1 MSSEGDSTGSNTYGT
16 SGGDN
21 RGDATSNQRVSQQRP
36 NQQHHRQQR
45 DHQNQQQQQ
54 QRHQQQVNSASL
66 GTSSHGAGSGYSG
79 TGLHLAATSAQLHQ
93 QLSLLREGGWL
104 GSGQSLSQL
113 GLPFSAYGPIMNNHA
128 FNRGGEGL
136 HQQFFHS
143 SNASVR
149 RSQLEEIA
157 ADSSTNR
164 YQNATNLMQ
173 GQSMAGLSPG
183 NMMSSAGTNSSLAR
197 NVAMLQHQLNS
208 MGQPISILGSGGA
221 PLAAMSPEAFAANM
235 QAMNN
240 MGQHFSSFG
249 PSNGMTP
256 SASSNSINASKMQ
269 QLSAALSPNPSPF
282 TGVSTRN
289 LGRAE
294 GVTNHPASL
303 SVVSSGTGNSGAI
316 THGAMPQCQGG
327 SNNSHEPAR
336 KGAHPLNA
344 KAVRNLPQTQRVKT
358 STKPAL
364 KSQMNPKR
372 HSSPTQIRQQEPKR
386 YIERD
391 KALSTSDI
399 TAESKPINVT
409 NITSPLRSGFA
420 NVVPSRGQAIS
431 REGDS
436 MIHVPTPATAPS
448 SKAAAEETLQCHPS
462 TAQQPL
468 ATTAISRKTTY
479 TLATKATTPVRE
491 VCAEENAPSPVRKA
505 PDSITAIR
513 VATTP
518 VAMDHRNEN
527 NAADPS
533 HVINPPWTSKKV
545 EPKTPSSVPAA
556 TGHSLGAPK
565 ASPKQSEKLMSKASN
580 KLTSKVENLSADPSK
595 TNDNIIDLAWA
606 PTKQGEIERAAHTF
620 LKNDNPV
627 MKSLPVT
634 GATYEKTAV
643 RAEVRKSQVD
653 DYDPTHP
660 IADLTVAAA
669 TNDILAL
676 LQLYG
681 PLTYS
686 QLKFNIATQLDTQQ
700 QGEHEK
706 HDDLQE
712 ILDTLIELGVIH
724 SVDTSP
730 IASTISSI
738 AEDADITYCF
748 GRGIPRMDVI
758 LPCDLLDKLCV
769 AGDEVLRARERISL
783 LRTALLEKDELI
795 HDELEEDESENTT
808 NRKLISRKRKR
819 NDEDECQIST
829 RNLLNQLSQNY
840 PEIILDPVFAE
851 ALCMCNVDSASENLG
866 TRLNDQG
873 EATINDNGDN
883 DALEKSET
891 SATRPSSSSVSS
903 SSGGGTKKRKKG
915 RPPKS
920 SHVNTSNS
928 GTDVTFIDRRSSG
941 SPVSEVN
948 S

>member
-1 MSSEGDSTGSNTYGT
+1 
-16 SGGDN
+16 
-21 RGDATSNQRVSQQRP
+21 
-36 NQQHHRQQR
+36 
-45 DHQNQQQQQ
+45 
-54 QRHQQQVNSASL
+54 
-66 GTSSHGAGSGYSG
+66 
-79 TGLHLAATSAQLHQ
+79 
-93 QLSLLREGGWL
+93 
-104 GSGQSLSQL
+104 
-113 GLPFSAYGPIMNNHA
+113 MNNHA
-128 FNRGGEGL
+128 FHGGGEGL

-143 SNASVR
+143 NNASVR

-173 GQSMAGLSPG
+173 GQSIAGLSPG
-183 NMMSSAGTNSSLAR
+183 NTFSSAGTNSSLAR
-197 NVAMLQHQLNS
+197 NVALLQHQLNS

-240 MGQHFSSFG
+240 IGQHFSSFG

-256 SASSNSINASKMQ
+256 SASSNSINASTMQ
-269 QLSAALSPNPSPF
+269 QLRAALSPNPSPF

-294 GVTNHPASL
+294 GVTNHPASS
-303 SVVSSGTGNSGAI
+303 SVVSSGNGNSAAI
-316 THGAMPQCQGG
+316 THGALPQCQGG

-336 KGAHPLNA
+336 KGAHPLNP

-391 KALSTSDI
+391 KALSTSYI
-399 TAESKPINVT
+399 TAESKPTNVT
-409 NITSPLRSGFA
+409 NIPSPLKSGFA
-420 NVVPSRGQAIS
+420 NVVPSRGQAVS

-448 SKAAAEETLQCHPS
+448 PKTAAEETLQCHPS
-462 TAQQPL
+462 NAQQPS
-468 ATTAISRKTTY
+468 ATTAIGRKTSY
-479 TLATKATTPVRE
+479 TLATKSATPVKE
-491 VCAEENAPSPVRKA
+491 ACVEEKKAPSPVSKA
-505 PDSITAIR
+505 PDSITTIR

-518 VAMDHRNEN
+518 VATDPRNEN

-533 HVINPPWTSKKV
+533 YVITHQWTSKKV
-545 EPKTPSSVPAA
+545 EPKTPASVPTS
-556 TGHSLGAPK
+556 TGPSLGAPK
-565 ASPKQSEKLMSKASN
+565 ASPKQSEKLMSTASN
-580 KLTSKVENLSADPSK
+580 DHHPTNSDKLTSKVESLSADPSK
-595 TNDNIIDLAWA
+595 TSDNIIDLAWI
-606 PTKQGEIERAAHTF
+606 PTTQGEIERGAHNF
-620 LKNDNPV
+620 VKNDNPV
-627 MKSLPVT
+627 MKSLPLT
-634 GATYEKTAV
+634 RATYEKTAV

-653 DYDPTHP
+653 DYDPNHP

-669 TNDILAL
+669 TNDILAS

-712 ILDTLIELGVIH
+712 VLDTLIELGVIH
-724 SVDTSP
+724 AVDTSP
-730 IASTISSI
+730 IASTITSI

-748 GRGIPRMDVI
+748 GQGIPRMDVV
-758 LPCDLLDKLCV
+758 LPCDLLDKLYV
-769 AGDEVLRARERISL
+769 TGDEVLRARERISL
-783 LRTALLEKDELI
+783 LRTALLEKDEFT
-795 HDELEEDESENTT
+795 HDELVDDRSENIT

-819 NDEDECQIST
+819 NDEDESQIST
-829 RNLLNQLSQNY
+829 RNLLNQISQNY
-840 PEIILDPVFAE
+840 PEIRLDPVFEE
-851 ALCMCNVDSASENLG
+851 ALCVCHVDSASENLE
-866 TRLNDQG
+866 TRLNDQE
-873 EATINDNGDN
+873 EATINDMSED
-883 DALEKSET
+883 DAIERSER
-891 SATRPSSSSVSS
+891 SAKRPSSSSVSS

-928 GTDVTFIDRRSSG
+928 GTDVIFSDRRSSG

-948 S
+948 SQHFSRYSERNNF